1 MQIWSFRLL
10 YVPLQ
15 QIKKEHFNQTRRD
28 NEDKKRSN
36 KIMRTTIKE
45 LRERV
50 NSKANIYIGEIDNRK
65 TFRFSLRKHYRSM
78 IFSAVYFWENL
89 PISDSTEVDAYSK
102 VEVFNEIVEGPFDFN
117 SKNIYICIP
126 SFVSAFTVAY
136 KRKYKF
142 CVNDH
147 VLRSVSA
154 ACREWIVRTGYLSK
168 KNKAAFF
175 ADIIVVDYRTND
187 KEICEKA
194 VNRTITFAKKAFA
207 KYLQNEH
214 LTEDGYLDRI
224 SSDDARKSAEKK
236 RIKAAAKA
244 RQKEMDYIHSHIM
257 GNSTFEFLFLALNT
271 GKNSAYYDAKLSKS
285 NGVECQE
292 KNDWNG
298 YSKSCQ
304 YPMVERTFTL
314 NLKKGYKVAVIGGL
328 ITFYRGAYSRLGM
341 SCEWVEQGR
350 AIADLKTVKG
360 YLVRGEHI
368 IAKSLNEAR
377 RINAENRK
385 HLALSLLDN
394 RAKIHR
400 KLDKMESYMFTFE
413 DSVKSG
419 NCRPGTQSFKQRV
432 EAEIG
437 HEINE
442 ISLADLRKYGKKFGL
457 ELYTNRVINYV
468 ANHI

>member
-1 MQIWSFRLL
+1 
-10 YVPLQ
+10 
-15 QIKKEHFNQTRRD
+15 
-28 NEDKKRSN
+28 
-36 KIMRTTIKE
+36 MRTTIKE
-45 LRERV
+45 LKEKV
-50 NSKANIYIGEIDNRK
+50 NANANIFVGEIDDIMLFHVALN
-65 TFRFSLRKHYRSM
+65 KHYCSM
-78 IFSAVYFWENL
+78 SFSASYFWDTL

-102 VEVFNEIVEGPFDFN
+102 VEAFNEIVEGPFDFK

-136 KRKYKF
+136 KRKYKY
-142 CVNDH
+142 CVNDQ
-147 VLRSVSA
+147 VLRSLSA
-154 ACREWIVRTGYLSK
+154 ACREWIERTGYLAK

-175 ADIIVVDYRTND
+175 ADIIVVDFRTND
-187 KEICEKA
+187 KNTCEKA

-207 KYLQNEH
+207 KYLQKEH
-214 LTEDGYLDRI
+214 ITESEYLDRI
-224 SSDDARKSAEKK
+224 SSDDARKLAEKK
-236 RIKAAAKA
+236 RIKAAEKA
-244 RQKEMDYIHSHIM
+244 RKKELDYIQSHII
-257 GNSTFEFLFLALNT
+257 GNDSFEFLFLALNT
-271 GKNSAYYDAKLSKS
+271 GKNSSYYDAKLSTN

-304 YPMVERTFTL
+304 YPMIERTFTL
-314 NLKKGYKVAVIGGL
+314 NLRKGYKVAVIGGL
-328 ITFYRGAYSRLGM
+328 ITFYLGAYSRFGM
-341 SCEWVEQGR
+341 ACEWVEQGR

-385 HLALSLLDN
+385 RVALSLLN
-394 RAKIHR
+394 ERAKNNR
-400 KLDKMESYMFTFE
+400 KLEQLESYMFTFE
-413 DSVKSG
+413 DSLNSG
-419 NCRPGTQSFKQRV
+419 NCRPGTQSFKHRV

-457 ELYTNRVINYV
+457 ELYTDRVINYV